1 MKLVKCNHCKK
12 EYYICEELDKLGFPI
27 GTGKCDMCEATDYTV
42 IDEDV
47 KVVYSD
53 YGTYKKLPDDME
65 TITED
70 MKHSM
75 AMLKDE
81 LNELIKTYLD
91 PWLR

>member
-1 MKLVKCNHCKK
+1 MKLVKCNHCED
-12 EYYICEELDKLGFPI
+12 EYYICEALDKLGFPI
-27 GTGKCDMCEATDYTV
+27 GTERGDMCGATDYTV

-47 KVVYSD
+47 HLDYSAYNNVD
-53 YGTYKKLPDDME
+53 NLD

-70 MKHSM
+70 MRHSM

-91 PWLR
+91 PFLR